1 MSHVHNWT
9 VLIGSPRGRAEMQP
23 AEITQAENEGGTVL
37 RKQIRAPYLKNA
49 DKQDPEMPTTLGS
62 EPEPGSWH
70 ESEREGALSVG
81 TQGMESG
88 PPGLQTFPIGT
99 TSFQNLCVTTAS
111 SLSIEASPEPSP
123 SPNCP
128 LPPLV
133 WVKGRQGQVMQVRSR
148 IG

>member
-23 AEITQAENEGGTVL
+23 ADITQAENEGGTVL

-99 TSFQNLCVTTAS
+99 TSFQNLCNHCFQPQHRGLTRALPQPKLLLAS
-111 SLSIEASPEPSP
+111 TGLG
-123 SPNCP
+123 
-128 LPPLV
+128 
-133 WVKGRQGQVMQVRSR
+133 KGQARAGDAGEKQG
-148 IG
+148 II

>member
-23 AEITQAENEGGTVL
+23 ADITQAENEGGTVL

-49 DKQDPEMPTTLGS
+49 DKQDLEMPTTLSS

-133 WVKGRQGQVMQVRSR
+133 
-148 IG
+148 